1 MTDQPSDQP
10 GEQPHPGGLPP
21 GQQPPTWGPP
31 EAGQQPPA
39 WGQQPQ
45 PPSWPAQPGQWQ
57 APPGQQWGPPAPG
70 GPGGPVAPYGYPGYG
85 AYGPAVPQTAGRAT
99 TVMVLGIVS
108 LVMMFTCGLGFV
120 TAIIALVMA
129 PGAKREIAESGGRL
143 TGESQVR
150 AGSIMSWITLGLTA
164 LAVLLFAV
172 IIGIAVSVDDTTSG
186 VGGPVVSPG

>member
-1 MTDQPSDQP
+1 M
-10 GEQPHPGGLPP
+10 
-21 GQQPPTWGPP
+21 
-31 EAGQQPPA
+31 A
-39 WGQQPQ
+39 
-45 PPSWPAQPGQWQ
+45 
-57 APPGQQWGPPAPG
+57 APPGQQCPRHRAGPG
-70 GPGGPVAPYGYPGYG
+70 GPGGPYGYPGYG

-120 TAIIALVMA
+120 TAIVALVMA
-129 PGAKREIAESGGRL
+129 PGAKREIAASGGRL

-172 IIGIAVSVDDTTSG
+172 IIGIAVSVDDSTSG
-186 VGGPVVSPG
+186 VGRSVVSPG